1 MLKHILALIFIFMCT
16 TIAWFILGLLTE
28 SRTYTQKSELKQV
41 VGELWGS
48 TQNQH
53 APNIYYFTKEP
64 RKIKSI
70 QDNKV
75 TEKIEYDVVQHDLKL
90 DSTNI
95 KVNIKLDPRK
105 KGLLWYPTYSVDFDS
120 NYEITNTGKAKDIVF
135 DYTFPAENGVY
146 DNFIVTIDD
155 KEVNDTDPVSGQIK
169 ITTHYNDN
177 ETKRVKVTYR
187 TQGMDTWWYT
197 FGNNISQIKN
207 FDLEMTTNFDKI
219 DFPNQSIS
227 PTDKKKSGK
236 GWKLTWKYKNL
247 ISGIQIGM
255 EMPQKLNPGP
265 FISKVTFFAPVSL
278 FLFMF
283 LVFVISA
290 VKKIKIHPMNYFFIA
305 AAFFSFH
312 LLMAYLA
319 DHVDINIAFLV
330 SAIVSIFLV
339 ISYMRLV
346 VGIKYACIEIGLSQL
361 IYLILFSYAFFLE
374 GFTGLAIT
382 ICCILTLF
390 VVMQC
395 TGKVNWDDLFKLKS

>member
-1 MLKHILALIFIFMCT
+1 MIKHIIALIFIFMCT
-16 TIAWFILGLLTE
+16 TFAWFILGVLTE
-28 SRTYTQKSELKQV
+28 ARTYTQKSELKQV

-48 TQNQH
+48 TQNQN
-53 APNIYYFTKEP
+53 APNIYFLTKEP
-64 RKIKSI
+64 RKTKSI

-75 TEKIEYDVVQHDLKL
+75 TEKIEYDIITNTIKL
-90 DSTNI
+90 DSSDIN
-95 KVNIKLDPRK
+95 VNIKLDPRK
-105 KGLLWYPTYSVDFDS
+105 KGLLWYPTYSVNFDGS
-120 NYEITNTGKAKDIVF
+120 YKVTNTGKEKNIIF
-135 DYTFPAENGVY
+135 DYSFPGENGVY
-146 DNFIVTIDD
+146 DNFLISING
-155 KEVNDTDPVSGQIK
+155 KEVKDTDPINGQIK
-169 ITTHYNDN
+169 VTSKFKDN
-177 ETKRVKVTYR
+177 ETKEIKVKYK
-187 TQGMDTWWYT
+187 TQGMDTWWYS
-197 FGNNISQIKN
+197 FGNNISQVKN
-207 FDLEMTTNFDKI
+207 FKLEMITNFDKI
-219 DFPNQSIS
+219 NFPNQSIS
-227 PTDKKKSGK
+227 PTNKTKTGK
-236 GWKLTWKYKNL
+236 GWELTWEYKNL

-319 DHVDINIAFLV
+319 DHIDINMAFLIC
-330 SAIVSIFLV
+330 SAVSIFLV

-395 TGKVNWDDLFKLKS
+395 TAKISWEDLFKLKS